1 MESSNKKSYKQISFD
16 LDTKLLEVYYPKENW
31 RNAYNDIKNFMRALD
46 FSWQQGSVYISNN
59 AITSRAITIIL
70 SSLIEKHPWI
80 NLCMRDCRETNIVS
94 KNNRNYMFNKSI
106 NLPTRYEAQ
115 NQKQSFKNLL
125 SEAKNKSDFYN
136 QSQILKQNLDKIHS
150 R

>member
-59 AITSRAITIIL
+59 AITS
-70 SSLIEKHPWI
+70 
-80 NLCMRDCRETNIVS
+80 
-94 KNNRNYMFNKSI
+94 
-106 NLPTRYEAQ
+106 
-115 NQKQSFKNLL
+115 
-125 SEAKNKSDFYN
+125 
-136 QSQILKQNLDKIHS
+136 
-150 R
+150 